1 MKKIEYKAPETEVI
15 EMKYTK
21 MLMASGEEAG
31 GGGSLDPTDDPD
43 E

>member
-21 MLMASGEEAG
+21 MLMASGDGSEAPG
-31 GGGSLDPTDDPD
+31 TGDSD
-43 E
+43 EL